1 MICVCGHSDD
11 LHETHASDDETSMQ
25 VAIGTCNACSCDDF
39 IEDIDR
45 DELEVE

>member
-1 MICVCGHSDD
+1 MTCVCGHSYD
-11 LHETHASDDETSMQ
+11 LHETVASDDETSTH